1 MLLYS
6 VLESI
11 DYEGSSL
18 LGVFASRDEAVA
30 YIQSYDGYVR
40 QFPGYSY
47 GVVESAL
54 GQPVNQSAEFD
65 FVEFV

>member
-1 MLLYS
+1 MIVYS
-6 VLESI
+6 VLEQI

-18 LGVFASRDEAVA
+18 LGVFASRDDAVA
-30 YIQSYDGYVR
+30 YIRSYDGFVR

-54 GQPVNQSAEFD
+54 GQPVDQLAEFD